1 MARKHIL
8 HVKQRKH
15 NGIQRH
21 SHIDRRY
28 LQQAEVMHHR
38 HSHHR
43 RNVTIQEAAFSE
55 LILACLEVY
64 KRECFGILLGEVH
77 KKHYLVT
84 DTYYFQDAKRTYDGV
99 DVKQNRINR
108 VNKLLGYLSTDK
120 VIGDFHSHPGGPMVL
135 SGFDKYEILHGNT
148 DLALLVCIWPQK
160 KCEPWHLNK
169 DLSLTGTI
177 AGKYY
182 LHVRAFEADKKHN
195 RIFPIKIVCPCLKK
209 FNRLRVHVTGYP
221 C

>member
-1 MARKHIL
+1 MARKHNAHAMWRGHCGVERHR
-8 HVKQRKH
+8 HVGR
-15 NGIQRH
+15 
-21 SHIDRRY
+21 SY

-77 KKHYLVT
+77 KKHYLIT

-108 VNKLLGYLSTDK
+108 VNKLLSYLSTDK
-120 VIGDFHSHPGGPMVL
+120 VI
-135 SGFDKYEILHGNT
+135 
-148 DLALLVCIWPQK
+148 
-160 KCEPWHLNK
+160 
-169 DLSLTGTI
+169 
-177 AGKYY
+177 
-182 LHVRAFEADKKHN
+182 
-195 RIFPIKIVCPCLKK
+195 
-209 FNRLRVHVTGYP
+209 
-221 C
+221 